1 MLTTLTKLSPSTVSP
16 STTKMATRLLLNR
29 TLRPALSLGLTTS
42 LLAIHNQRPM
52 RMDAIPSSNK
62 SFSTTRPERKDR
74 LDPEIIKQ
82 LSGGSLS
89 GFAVGLLVS
98 VFSKTLVLL
107 AGIGMLTIQVASR
120 SGLDLV
126 KYLRLRER
134 FQGSRILAA
143 LNQHTAFKLSFA
155 IAFAMS
161 AFMSF

>member
-1 MLTTLTKLSPSTVSP
+1 
-16 STTKMATRLLLNR
+16 MATRLLCRSAFRR
-29 TLRPALSLGLTTS
+29 TTLPAALGFGLTS
-42 LLAIHNQRPM
+42 SLAIHNQRPM
-52 RMDAIPSSNK
+52 RMDAIISPSDQNNK
-62 SFSTTRPERKDR
+62 QFSTTSPQRKDR
-74 LDPEIIKQ
+74 LDSEIIRQ
-82 LSGGSLS
+82 LSSGSLS
-89 GFAVGLLVS
+89 GFVAGLLIS

-134 FQGSRILAA
+134 FQGSRVLAA

-155 IAFAMS
+155 VAFALS

>member
-1 MLTTLTKLSPSTVSP
+1 
-16 STTKMATRLLLNR
+16 MATRLLCR
-29 TLRPALSLGLTTS
+29 TAAFRRTTLPALGFGLTSS
-42 LLAIHNQRPM
+42 LLAIHNQRPL
-52 RMDAIPSSNK
+52 RMDAISPAEQNK
-62 SFSTTRPERKDR
+62 SFSSTTKPERKDR
-74 LDPEIIKQ
+74 LDSEVLRQ

-89 GFAVGLLVS
+89 GFVAGLLIS

-107 AGIGMLTIQVASR
+107 AGIGMLGLQVASR

-134 FQGSRILAA
+134 FQGSRILAV
-143 LNQHTAFKLSFA
+143 LNQHTAFKISFA

>member
-1 MLTTLTKLSPSTVSP
+1 
-16 STTKMATRLLLNR
+16 MATRFLSRHALRR
-29 TLRPALSLGLTTS
+29 TTLPALGFGLTS
-42 LLAIHNQRPM
+42 SFIAIHNQRPM
-52 RMDAIPSSNK
+52 RMDALSPSEQNNQ
-62 SFSTTRPERKDR
+62 SFSTSNSPQRKDR

-89 GFAVGLLVS
+89 GFVIGLLVS

-107 AGIGMLTIQVASR
+107 AGIGMLTLQVASR
-120 SGLDLV
+120 SGLDLI

-143 LNQHTAFKLSFA
+143 LNQHTAFKISFA
-155 IAFAMS
+155 VAFAMS